1 MTDLSGLAAV
11 VTGGNDGIGFG
22 IAQALARA
30 GADIAVWGRRADR
43 NETAAEALAELGV
56 STTSTVCDVAD
67 QAQIEAAMAHTL
79 TTLGKVDILVA
90 NAGRGGSGASV
101 LDVGLDEW
109 RAVTAVNLDGAFL
122 CLQAAARHMVDRGE
136 GGSLITIASTSAFH
150 GAPHNAAYGASKA
163 GVLALTRSMA
173 VGLARHRIRVN
184 ALCPGW
190 TRTELSELGYQ
201 NEGFRE
207 VTTRRTPARR
217 WADPSEM
224 GPAAVYLADPQA
236 TFHTGDHLIVDGG
249 YTIF

>member
-1 MTDLSGLAAV
+1 MTDLSGLTAV

-22 IAQALARA
+22 IAQALAGA

-43 NETAAEALAELGV
+43 NETAAATLADLGV
-56 STTSTVCDVAD
+56 ATTAAVCDVAD
-67 QAQIEAAMAHTL
+67 EAQVEAAMADTL
-79 TTLGKVDILVA
+79 TTLGQVDILVA

-122 CLQAAARHMVDRGE
+122 CLRAAARHMVERGE
-136 GGSLITIASTSAFH
+136 GGSLITVASTSAFH

-201 NEGFRE
+201 NEAFRE
-207 VTTRRTPARR
+207 VTVRRTPARR
-217 WADPSEM
+217 WAEPAEM
-224 GPAAVYLADPQA
+224 GPAAVYLADPRA
-236 TFHTGDHLIVDGG
+236 TFHTGDHLVIDGG

>member
-11 VTGGNDGIGFG
+11 VTGGNDGIGYG
-22 IAQALARA
+22 IAEALAHA
-30 GADIAVWGRRADR
+30 GADIAVWGRRAER
-43 NETAAEALAELGV
+43 NETAAAGLAALGV
-56 STTSTVCDVAD
+56 RTTAATCDVSD
-67 QAQIEAAMAHTL
+67 PVQVDAAMAHTVGA
-79 TTLGKVDILVA
+79 LGRVDILVA

-101 LDVGLDEW
+101 LDVELEEW

-136 GGSLITIASTSAFH
+136 GGALITIASTSAFH

-190 TRTELSELGYQ
+190 TRTEMSEQGYQ
-201 NEGFRE
+201 NEAFRN
-207 VTTRRTPARR
+207 VTVRRTPARR
-217 WADPSEM
+217 WADPAEM
-224 GPAAVYLADPQA
+224 GPAAVYLADPEP

>member
-1 MTDLSGLAAV
+1 MTDLSGLVAV
-11 VTGGNDGIGFG
+11 VTGGNDGIGYG
-22 IAQALARA
+22 IAEALARA
-30 GADIAVWGRRADR
+30 GADIAVWGRRAER
-43 NETAAEALAELGV
+43 NETAATGLAALGV
-56 STTSTVCDVAD
+56 GTTAATCDVSD
-67 QAQIEAAMAHTL
+67 RVQVDAAMAHTL
-79 TTLGKVDILVA
+79 DALGKVDILVA

-101 LDVGLDEW
+101 LDVDLEEW

-122 CLQAAARHMVDRGE
+122 CLQAAARHMVERGE

-201 NEGFRE
+201 NEAFRN
-207 VTTRRTPARR
+207 VTVRRTPARR

-224 GPAAVYLADPQA
+224 GPAAVYLADPEP
-236 TFHTGDHLIVDGG
+236 TFHTGDHLVVDGG

>member
-11 VTGGNDGIGFG
+11 VTGGNDGIGYG

>member
-11 VTGGNDGIGFG
+11 VTGGNDGIGYG

-67 QAQIEAAMAHTL
+67 QAQIEEAMAHTL

>member
-11 VTGGNDGIGFG
+11 VTGGNDGIGYG

-201 NEGFRE
+201 NLSLIHISEP
-207 VTTRRTPARR
+207 TRPRLVSRM
-217 WADPSEM
+217 PSS
-224 GPAAVYLADPQA
+224 A
-236 TFHTGDHLIVDGG
+236 
-249 YTIF
+249 

>member
-11 VTGGNDGIGFG
+11 ITGGNDGIGYG
-22 IAQALARA
+22 IAEAVAQA
-30 GADIAVWGRRADR
+30 GADVAVWGRRAER
-43 NETAAEALAELGV
+43 NEAAAASLAELGV
-56 STTSTVCDVAD
+56 STAAATCDVSD
-67 QAQIEAAMAHTL
+67 ETQVDAAMAHTL
-79 TTLGKVDILVA
+79 EALGKVDILVA
-90 NAGRGGSGASV
+90 NAGRGGQGHTI
-101 LDVGLDEW
+101 LDTSLEEW
-109 RAVTAVNLDGAFL
+109 RAVTSVNLDGTFL

-136 GGSLITIASTSAFH
+136 GGALVTVASTSAFH
-150 GAPHNAAYGASKA
+150 GAPRNDAYGASKA

-207 VTTRRTPARR
+207 IVTRRTPVRR

-224 GPAAVYLADPQA
+224 GPAAVYLADPRH
-236 TFHTGDHLIVDGG
+236 TFHTGDHLVVDGG

>member
-1 MTDLSGLAAV
+1 MIDLSGLVAV

-22 IAQALARA
+22 IAEALAQA
-30 GADIAVWGRRADR
+30 GADIAIWGRRAER
-43 NETAAEALAELGV
+43 NDTAAASLAELGV
-56 STTSTVCDVAD
+56 STTVATCDVSD
-67 QAQIEAAMAHTL
+67 PIQVDAAMAHSIDA
-79 TTLGKVDILVA
+79 LGQVDILVA

-122 CLQAAARHMVDRGE
+122 CLQAAARHMVERDQ
-136 GGSLITIASTSAFH
+136 GGALITIASTSAFH
-150 GAPHNAAYGASKA
+150 GAPHNTAYGSSKA

-201 NEGFRE
+201 NEAFRD
-207 VTTRRTPARR
+207 VTIRRTPARR

-224 GPAAVYLADPQA
+224 GPAAVFLADPQA
-236 TFHTGDHLIVDGG
+236 TFHTGDHLVVDGG